1 MKKVHILLSS
11 YNGEK
16 YIAQQIDSLLA
27 QKYPDIEIFVRD
39 DGSKDSTVEIVR
51 QYAAVNDNI
60 HLIEGENLGFR
71 GSFAWLLSNCRGA
84 DYYAYCDQDDIWMP
98 EKISRAVKALSPYD
112 DIPAIYLGDFYW
124 GDEECRPIRQYNNV
138 EKEHTLVKYITS
150 GDMNTF
156 GFTEV
161 FNECAAKGIRDR
173 KVLEQTAHDQII
185 YLYCRCKGKV
195 IWDKKPTAYYRRHGD
210 NTSPQ
215 ELVGGNRVTHT
226 LWQVKTFLFKSG
238 RERVY
243 GKFEEFYE
251 EYKDILDPKDK
262 EVFELYFNEGHR
274 LKKALYKGKYRDK
287 PAEDIM
293 MRALL
298 MIGRI

>member
-1 MKKVHILLSS
+1 M
-11 YNGEK
+11 
-16 YIAQQIDSLLA
+16 
-27 QKYPDIEIFVRD
+27 
-39 DGSKDSTVEIVR
+39 
-51 QYAAVNDNI
+51 
-60 HLIEGENLGFR
+60 GFR
-71 GSFAWLLSNCRGA
+71 GSFAVASLKLRGA
-84 DYYAYCDQDDIWMP
+84 DCTACVLDQDDIWMP

-195 IWDKKPTAYYRRHGD
+195 IWDKKPTAYYRRHGVMHPPG
-210 NTSPQ
+210 T
-215 ELVGGNRVTHT
+215 GGRKQGYTYSLAGQNFFV
-226 LWQVKTFLFKSG
+226 
-238 RERVY
+238 
-243 GKFEEFYE
+243 
-251 EYKDILDPKDK
+251 
-262 EVFELYFNEGHR
+262 
-274 LKKALYKGKYRDK
+274 
-287 PAEDIM
+287 
-293 MRALL
+293 
-298 MIGRI
+298 